1 MLCSLS
7 VGSFFGIVFTFWDFI
22 GDGMSK
28 VFLIVLVRF
37 EHSNICDFTGKP
49 DGLLE
54 NRITIIVSKELL
66 KKMYQLFC
74 RQSHEINDRTF
85 LTALKNSLFLLQ
97 TL

>member
-28 VFLIVLVRF
+28 VFLIVPVRF

-49 DGLLE
+49 DGRLE
-54 NRITIIVSKELL
+54 NRITIVVSKELL
-66 KKMYQLFC
+66 KKKVSAVL
-74 RQSHEINDRTF
+74 
-85 LTALKNSLFLLQ
+85 
-97 TL
+97 